1 MKKETL
7 TELGSADDSDLRERY
22 ERLVDLSP
30 DGILIHD
37 GEHIVMANAAVAR
50 LAGATDRSQLIGCP
64 ISAFLS
70 PPYLEGTEDQRA
82 GHDPAG
88 GSPVARD
95 TFHRLDG
102 SGVEV
107 EVAAIPFVDKGRPAA
122 HLVIRDITKRLVA
135 QTMACRSEER
145 LRDAQKMEAIGVL
158 AGGVAHEVN
167 NMMVVVLGA
176 SDLLLRNSAIPE
188 AWRGDLQDIW
198 NAADRAATVSRQ
210 LLAFSRRA
218 VHLPQAIDLDTL
230 VSNVEQTIRRLLG
243 DGRQLVLVKGGPL
256 GVMVDG
262 GQIEQVIVNL
272 VLNAR
277 DAMPSGGTLT
287 ITTSSAV
294 IENDVSG
301 CAGTPIPDGR
311 YGLMSV
317 RDTGEGIDPES
328 LARLFEPFFT
338 TKPIG
343 QGTGLGLAAVHGIME
358 QNAGFVAVESAP
370 ECGTTFN
377 LYFPLVPVAS
387 PAEPPQV
394 QPALATPAVRSGLTI
409 LVVDD
414 EPAVRKV
421 TGRVLEAAG
430 FVVKLA
436 ADGAGALELVARE
449 GPPDL
454 VLTDLIM
461 PVMGGAE
468 LGRRLTADRPD
479 LPILF
484 VSGYSADEVRRE
496 QRGGFR
502 GFMIQKPF
510 TADELIRKIAAVL
523 PERPTKNSLPQDEVR
538 R

>member
-1 MKKETL
+1 MKRETL
-7 TELGSADDSDLRERY
+7 PELDRTDDSDLRERY

-37 GEHIVMANAAVAR
+37 GEQIVMANAAVAR

-64 ISAFLS
+64 IGTFLN
-70 PPYLEGTEDQRA
+70 PPHLEGPEDQRA
-82 GHDPAG
+82 GQDPTG
-88 GSPVARD
+88 GSPVVRG

-102 SGVEV
+102 SDVEV

-122 HLVIRDITKRLVA
+122 HLVIRDITKRLTA
-135 QTMACRSEER
+135 QTLARQSEER
-145 LRDAQKMEAIGVL
+145 LKAAQKMEAIGVL

-176 SDLLLRNSAIPE
+176 SDLLLRNAAIPDD
-188 AWRGDLQDIW
+188 WRGDLQDIW

-230 VSNVEQTIRRLLG
+230 VRNVEQTIRRLLG
-243 DGRQLVLVKGGPL
+243 DGRQLELALGGPL
-256 GVMVDG
+256 AVMVDG

-277 DAMPSGGTLT
+277 DAMPDGGTLS
-287 ITTSSAV
+287 ITTSNAV
-294 IENDVSG
+294 IENGAGGS
-301 CAGTPIPDGR
+301 AGTPIPDGR
-311 YGLMSV
+311 FGLMSV
-317 RDTGEGIDPES
+317 RDTGVGIEAES
-328 LARLFEPFFT
+328 LSRLFEPFFT

-377 LYFPLVPVAS
+377 LYFPLAS
-387 PAEPPQV
+387 DAAQAEAPQS
-394 QPALATPAVRSGLTI
+394 QPARATPVVPSGLRI

-421 TGRVLEAAG
+421 TGRILEAAG
-430 FVVKLA
+430 FLVTLA
-436 ADGAGALELVARE
+436 ADGASALDLVARE

-523 PERPTKNSLPQDEVR
+523 S
-538 R
+538 